1 MPSEPYAA
9 NDLADDPPVTGLARS
24 RSETIQRL
32 QVGLSGLAGMILLV
46 SLANIILDQ
55 AREADQGAVVDG
67 QASAGEDAGAPAT
80 DPLAEAGVV
89 PDMPAASPSADDAQ
103 ATQP

>member
-1 MPSEPYAA
+1 MPSELQSAH
-9 NDLADDPPVTGLARS
+9 DLADDPPVTSFARS
-24 RSETIQRL
+24 RSETVQRL
-32 QVGLSGLAGMILLV
+32 QVGVSGLAAMILLV

-55 AREADQGAVVDG
+55 AREADQGAVGDG
-67 QASAGEDAGAPAT
+67 QATGQDAGSPAT

-89 PDMPAASPSADDAQ
+89 PDMPAASPSPNDAP